1 MDFDWIS
8 SLLDVSEEKKLIDK
22 FSNKLS
28 FIGIDNY
35 AYFDFNFCS
44 SPNIIGSYPDSWV
57 EQYISNNYNEIDQ
70 TVTLCS
76 VAKSPF
82 TWSYAK
88 KLSVHNEQ
96 KKFWND
102 AKDNNLDNG
111 FSIPIFSSSQ
121 STIGLGCCL
130 SENNESKWLAKYMNE
145 ALILAHMF
153 HSKRRD
159 IVSSSDH
166 TFLQYNIS
174 GRELECGKW
183 LCVGF
188 TLEQMAQKLSISERT
203 VRFHLESLKKK
214 LQVNNREQLI
224 VKLIT
229 RNLITL

>member
-8 SLLDVSEEKKLIDK
+8 CLLNISEERKLIDE

-28 FIGIDNY
+28 FVGIDNY
-35 AYFDFNFCS
+35 AYFDFNSCS
-44 SPNIIGSYPDSWV
+44 NPNVIGSYPDAWV
-57 EQYISNNYNEIDQ
+57 EQYVSNDYSKIDQ

-76 VAKSPF
+76 VVKSPF

-88 KLSVHNEQ
+88 KFSVNREQ

-102 AKDNNLDNG
+102 AKDNNLSNG

-121 STIGLGCCL
+121 STIGLGCSL
-130 SENNESKWLAKYMNE
+130 SENNESKWLAEYMNE
-145 ALILAHMF
+145 TLILTHMF

-159 IVSSSDH
+159 IVNSSDH
-166 TFLQYNIS
+166 NFRKYNIS
-174 GRELECGKW
+174 SRELECGKW
-183 LCVGF
+183 LCGGF
-188 TLEQMAQKLSISERT
+188 TLDQIAQKLSINERT
-203 VRFHLESLKKK
+203 VRFHLENLKQK

-229 RNLITL
+229 SNIITL